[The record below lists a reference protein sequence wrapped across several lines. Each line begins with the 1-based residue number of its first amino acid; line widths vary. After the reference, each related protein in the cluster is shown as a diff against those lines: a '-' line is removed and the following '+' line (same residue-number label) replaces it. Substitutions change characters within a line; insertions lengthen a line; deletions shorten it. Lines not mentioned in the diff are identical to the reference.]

1 LSAVSARFFEWV
13 QSATFYVDLHREAV
27 GLTLA
32 TIATPSPTWI
42 DAGCGPGLVARL
54 AAEQGAS
61 AVGIDTDPAMIR
73 AAERHHATP
82 RFELGDATGIAAAS
96 ADIVSAASLLYG
108 ASDPR
113 PIVAT
118 LWRAVRPG
126 GALLLVETTRAMT
139 IHAARRISPELP
151 RHHRRALHLW
161 ARSRNGHAFDQ
172 AALDPIPTQGRTNTK
187 LLHGLVEAIIVVKPT
202 TERTRP

>member
-1 LSAVSARFFEWV
+1 MSAISARFFEWV

-27 GLTLA
+27 ELTLA

-42 DAGCGPGLVARL
+42 DVGCGPGLVARL

-61 AVGIDTDPAMIR
+61 AMGIDTDPAMIR
-73 AAERHHATP
+73 AAERHHATA

-126 GALLLVETTRAMT
+126 GALLLVETTPAMT
-139 IHAARRISPELP
+139 LEAARCISHELP
-151 RHHRRALHLW
+151 SRHRQALHLW
-161 ARSRNGHAFDQ
+161 ARSRNGHTFDQ

-202 TERTRP
+202 TERTRS